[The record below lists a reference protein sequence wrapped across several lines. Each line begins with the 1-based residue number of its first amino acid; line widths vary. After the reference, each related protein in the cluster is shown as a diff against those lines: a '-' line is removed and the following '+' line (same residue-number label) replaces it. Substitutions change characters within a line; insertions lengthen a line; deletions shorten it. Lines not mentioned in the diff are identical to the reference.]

1 MPSRS
6 PPTTPSSD
14 INHPHLVYYR
24 PLSKSQPSI
33 VTVPDSPTCLDK
45 NVQTT
50 PRRKTPPNP
59 ATNCCSTN
67 PSQSTNDSPKKRSPW
82 STNTL
87 TIKRS
92 TTEQKPLYPYDRPL
106 QSTQPCPQPIQ
117 ILPVYHGTWG
127 PPPTQR
133 IKTPT
138 QSGLIHTLYQLNTL
152 PFLQTLER
160 APRDHGRRTF
170 CGACYHLG
178 HYKKDCPFYQCP
190 HCLLT
195 QPCCNED
202 QCLDNPIYS
211 GPTAIKQESPS
222 PPPLQVP
229 PLKTVKKPHFP
240 PNCQNSNSSS
250 LSKSSNRI
258 NKRGWKGKKP
268 EWK

>member
-1 MPSRS
+1 MFS
-6 PPTTPSSD
+6 
-14 INHPHLVYYR
+14 
-24 PLSKSQPSI
+24 
-33 VTVPDSPTCLDK
+33 
-45 NVQTT
+45 
-50 PRRKTPPNP
+50 
-59 ATNCCSTN
+59 
-67 PSQSTNDSPKKRSPW
+67 W
-82 STNTL
+82 
-87 TIKRS
+87 
-92 TTEQKPLYPYDRPL
+92 
-106 QSTQPCPQPIQ
+106 
-117 ILPVYHGTWG
+117 W
-127 PPPTQR
+127 TQR

-160 APRDHGRRTF
+160 APRDHGKRTF

-229 PLKTVKKPHFP
+229 PLKTVKKPYFP
-240 PNCQNSNSSS
+240 PNFQNSNSSS

-268 EWK
+268 EWKKFQENINRSLVREFKEMDQKSDQELKTFSTDTSYYEEYNEEAVDNINDEPSHFHNF